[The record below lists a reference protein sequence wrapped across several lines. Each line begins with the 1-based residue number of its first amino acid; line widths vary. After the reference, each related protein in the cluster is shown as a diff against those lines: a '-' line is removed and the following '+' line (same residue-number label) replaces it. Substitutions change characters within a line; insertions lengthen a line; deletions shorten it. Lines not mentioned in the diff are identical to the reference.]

1 MNRLFGREVYI
12 RLSEDGADFV
22 STTKYGRFFSR
33 VKKFA
38 LDCRHEATPE
48 DAPQAPVF
56 TKRRLLGDEADD

>member
-1 MNRLFGREVYI
+1 MNRLFGQEVYV

-38 LDCRHEATPE
+38 LDCRDEAAPE
-48 DAPQAPVF
+48 HVPPAPVF
-56 TKRRLLGDEADD
+56 TKRRLPGDEADE